1 MLNTSLQQ
9 LLIFITE
16 TCSIENSVRDSE
28 HLYIQLL
35 SVDATLLQEQRQ
47 KVLDNLSLVDP
58 IIALDNF
65 LSFSLCSLILLAL

>member
-1 MLNTSLQQ
+1 MLHTSLQQ

-16 TCSIENSVRDSE
+16 TCSIENSVRASE

-47 KVLDNLSLVDP
+47 KALDNLSLVDP
-58 IIALDNF
+58 IIASDNF
-65 LSFSLCSLILLAL
+65 LSFSLCSLSLLAL